1 MRRKERMG
9 WYIERICRILQ
20 HLPETKANELECR
33 ALWANIALSHH
44 YIADKLNLNELEAK

>member
-44 YIADKLNLNELEAK
+44 DIADKLNLNELEAK